1 MTRPTWPL
9 RPVSE
14 VCELAVDC
22 VNKTAPSVDYETTFK
37 MIRTTNVKRGFVET
51 DDVKYVTEEVF
62 TKWTRRSLPMP
73 GDVILT
79 REAPLGEVGR
89 FRSEDQVMLG
99 QRLFHY
105 RANQSRIH
113 PEFLAYVLQSPEVQG
128 RIRSKG
134 FGATVEHARVGD
146 CENLLIPVPDD
157 LELQAWIGE
166 SLAAFDDH
174 IENNRRRIKLL
185 EEVARL
191 IYREWFVRLRF
202 PGHELT
208 KIEDGIPEGW
218 SERPIEGALESH
230 IGGGWGQDDPLEQEI
245 EPAYVIRGTDFPA
258 IAQGEFGKVGLRYH
272 KPGPLTKR
280 ILSAGD
286 IIFEVSG
293 GSATQPI
300 ARTVY
305 MTDRLISAFNAPIIC
320 ASFCKKFRPLS
331 PELGLYLHLTFK
343 EDREN
348 GKLLIYQ
355 KQSAS
360 ALLNFNFEAF
370 LSGYRVRVPSES
382 VLNEFYKAV
391 FPLLDQCTV
400 LAMQNKKLSQARD
413 LLLPRLMSGEIAL

>member
-1 MTRPTWPL
+1 MSAGYIGPIKGIAEGIFDGPHATPTPSDEG
-9 RPVSE
+9 PVFLG
-14 VCELAVDC
+14 VANVTPDGRLDL
-22 VNKTAPSVDYETTFK
+22 
-37 MIRTTNVKRGFVET
+37 TNPKRISLQDFP
-51 DDVKYVTEEVF
+51 
-62 TKWTRRSLPMP
+62 KWTRRVQPQENDIVFSYEATLHRYARIPAGFHGCLGRRMALIRP
-73 GDVILT
+73 DTSKVDPRYLHLYLLTSKWRQIVESNVI
-79 REAPLGEVGR
+79 
-89 FRSEDQVMLG
+89 S
-99 QRLFHY
+99 
-105 RANQSRIH
+105 
-113 PEFLAYVLQSPEVQG
+113 
-128 RIRSKG
+128 
-134 FGATVEHARVGD
+134 GATVDRIPLVKFPDFPVVLPELRVQRD
-146 CENLLIPVPDD
+146 IADHLVLYDD
-157 LELQAWIGE
+157 L
-166 SLAAFDDH
+166 

-185 EEVARL
+185 EEAARL

-202 PGHELT
+202 PGHEIT
-208 KIEDGIPEGW
+208 KIEHGIPEGW
-218 SERPIEGALESH
+218 SEKPIESALESH

-258 IAQGEFGKVGLRYH
+258 LAQGEFGKVGLRYH

-286 IIFEVSG
+286 IVFEVSG

-305 MTDRLISAFNAPIIC
+305 MTDRLISAFSAPIIC

-331 PELGLYLHLTFK
+331 HELGLYLHLTFK

-360 ALLNFNFEAF
+360 ALLNYNFEAF
-370 LSGYRVRVPSES
+370 LSGYRVRIPSES
-382 VLNEFYKAV
+382 VLYEFFQSV

-413 LLLPRLMSGEIAL
+413 LLLPRLMSGEIEV